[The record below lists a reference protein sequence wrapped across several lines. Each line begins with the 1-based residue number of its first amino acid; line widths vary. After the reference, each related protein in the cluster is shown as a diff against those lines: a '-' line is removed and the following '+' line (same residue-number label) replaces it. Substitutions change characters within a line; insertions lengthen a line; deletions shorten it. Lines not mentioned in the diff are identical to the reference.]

1 MCFQPLDATSRAP
14 QTNPKDGMQGLDG
27 TACRTHIGFHRRSQ
41 KLDSSRLRRAFE
53 AFQHDRP
60 CLLALAP

>member
-14 QTNPKDGMQGLDG
+14 QTNPKDSVQGLDG
-27 TACRTHIGFHRRSQ
+27 TACHTHIGLHRRSQ
-41 KLDSSRLRRAFE
+41 RLDSSRLRRAFE
-53 AFQHDRP
+53 AFQHDHP